1 VFTIND
7 YLKTILLQQSKK
19 QIMTILKQGILMLL
33 FVVLAASCSSDAPKT
48 EETTTNEE
56 TAGTTAPEEEV
67 KAELVGY
74 KVGDVAEDFTLKNV
88 DGNMVSMADYPD
100 AKGYVIVFTC
110 NHCPYSIAY
119 EDRLIEL
126 DKKYK
131 ALGYPV
137 IAINPNDPEVNEED
151 SYDKMIVRAE
161 EKGFT
166 FPYLMDEGQ
175 KVYPKYGATK
185 TPHVYVVNKTE
196 GGNQVAYIGAIDDS
210 KDTEEV
216 KEHYLANALDA
227 LVKGEVPNPSFT
239 KAFGCSV
246 KCKKEGKNI

>member
-1 VFTIND
+1 M
-7 YLKTILLQQSKK
+7 K
-19 QIMTILKQGILMLL
+19 ILKQGILML
-33 FVVLAASCSSDAPKT
+33 FVCALAISCGNDTAPK
-48 EETTTNEE
+48 EETPTKEEANEE
-56 TAGTTAPEEEV
+56 SAPTKEEV
-67 KAELVGY
+67 PKAVLVGY
-74 KVGDVAEDFTLKNV
+74 KVGDMAEDFKLKNV
-88 DGNMVSMADYPD
+88 DGNMLSMADYTE
-100 AKGYVIVFTC
+100 AKGYIIVFTC

-131 ALGYPV
+131 ELGYPV
-137 IAINPNDPEVNEED
+137 IAINPNDPAVVPEDGYDEMVN
-151 SYDKMIVRAE
+151 RAK

-166 FPYLMDEGQ
+166 FPYLYDEGQ

-196 GGNQVAYIGAIDDS
+196 AGNKVAYIGAIDDS
-210 KDTEEV
+210 QDAEGV

-227 LVKGEVPNPSFT
+227 LIKGKTPDPSFT

-246 KCKKEGKNI
+246 KCTKKDKKKM

>member
-1 VFTIND
+1 
-7 YLKTILLQQSKK
+7 
-19 QIMTILKQGILMLL
+19 MAILKQGILMFLL
-33 FVVLAASCSSDAPKT
+33 LVLAAACSNEAPAT
-48 EETTTNEE
+48 EETTAEKENVE
-56 TAGTTAPEEEV
+56 ATAPVKEEE
-67 KAELVGY
+67 AEPELVGY
-74 KVGDVAEDFTLKNV
+74 QVGDVVEDFKLKNV
-88 DGNMVSMADYPD
+88 DGNMLSMADYPD

-119 EDRLIEL
+119 EDRLIEM

-137 IAINPNDPEVNEED
+137 IAINPNDPEVNEDD

-175 KVYPKYGATK
+175 QVYPKYGATK

-196 GGNQVAYIGAIDDS
+196 GGNKVAYIGAIDDS
-210 KDTEEV
+210 KDAAEV
-216 KEHYLANALDA
+216 TEHYLTNALDA
-227 LVKGEVPNPSFT
+227 LIKGEAPNPSFT

-246 KCKKEGKNI
+246 KCKKEDKKM

>member
-1 VFTIND
+1 MNV
-7 YLKTILLQQSKK
+7 LKSS
-19 QIMTILKQGILMLL
+19 MYLL
-33 FVVLAASCSSDAPKT
+33 FVGFLAVSCSSEAPATETEADATPT
-48 EETTTNEE
+48 EETTEAAAE
-56 TAGTTAPEEEV
+56 AAPEEV
-67 KAELVGY
+67 KPVGY
-74 KVGDVAEDFTLKNV
+74 QVGDIAEDFNLKNV
-88 DGNMVSMADYPD
+88 DGEMISMASMAD
-100 AKGYVIVFTC
+100 AKGYVVVFTC

-137 IAINPNDPEVNEED
+137 IAINPNDPVVNPDD

-166 FPYLMDEGQ
+166 FPYLFDDGQ

-196 GGNQVAYIGAIDDS
+196 EGNKVAYIGAIDDS
-210 KDTEEV
+210 EDAEAVTAN
-216 KEHYLANALDA
+216 YLSDALDA
-227 LVKGEVPNPSFT
+227 LVKGEEPNPSFT

-246 KCKKEGKNI
+246 KCQKPKEDKAI

>member
-1 VFTIND
+1 
-7 YLKTILLQQSKK
+7 
-19 QIMTILKQGILMLL
+19 MTILKQGILMLL
-33 FVVLAASCSSDAPKT
+33 LVVLAASCSNDAPKT
-48 EETTTNEE
+48 EETNKEE
-56 TAGTTAPEEEV
+56 AVATPAPEKKEEV
-67 KAELVGY
+67 KAALVGY
-74 KVGDVAEDFTLKNV
+74 QIGDVAEDFKLKNV
-88 DGNMVSMADYPD
+88 DGEMLSMADYPE

-119 EDRLIEL
+119 EDRLIEM

-137 IAINPNDPEVNEED
+137 IAINPNDPEVNEDD
-151 SYDKMIVRAE
+151 SYEKMIVRAE

-196 GGNQVAYIGAIDDS
+196 GGNKIAYIGAIDDS
-210 KDTEEV
+210 KDAEGVTEP
-216 KEHYLANALDA
+216 YLTDALDA
-227 LVKGEVPNPSFT
+227 LVKGEAPNPNFT

-246 KCKKEGKNI
+246 KCKKEDKKM

>member
-1 VFTIND
+1 
-7 YLKTILLQQSKK
+7 
-19 QIMTILKQGILMLL
+19 MTILKQGILMLL
-33 FVVLAASCSSDAPKT
+33 LIVLATSCSNEAPKT
-48 EETTTNEE
+48 EETVKEE
-56 TAGTTAPEEEV
+56 VAATPAPEKKEEV

-74 KVGDVAEDFTLKNV
+74 QVGDVVEDFQLKNV
-88 DGNMVSMADYPD
+88 DGKMLSMADYPD

-119 EDRLIEL
+119 EDRLIEM

-131 ALGYPV
+131 ALGYPI
-137 IAINPNDPEVNEED
+137 IAINPNDPVVVPED
-151 SYDKMIVRAE
+151 GYDQMVVRAK

-166 FPYLMDEGQ
+166 FPYLMDDGQ

-196 GGNQVAYIGAIDDS
+196 KGNTVAYIGAIDDS
-210 KDTEEV
+210 KDAESV

-227 LVKGEVPNPSFT
+227 LIKGEAPNPNFT

-246 KCKKEGKNI
+246 KCKKDDKKI

>member
-1 VFTIND
+1 
-7 YLKTILLQQSKK
+7 
-19 QIMTILKQGILMLL
+19 MAILKQSVLMLL
-33 FVVLAASCSSDAPKT
+33 FLVFVASCSNEAPQEEAKSTT
-48 EETTTNEE
+48 EETT
-56 TAGTTAPEEEV
+56 ASAAPEKKEEAKPTV
-67 KAELVGY
+67 VGY
-74 KVGDVAEDFTLKNV
+74 QVGDIATDFTLKNV
-88 DGNMVSMADYPD
+88 DGNMLSMADYPD

-131 ALGYPV
+131 ELGYPV
-137 IAINPNDPEVNEED
+137 IAINPNDPEVNEDD

-175 KVYPKYGATK
+175 KIYPQYGATK

-196 GGNQVAYIGAIDDS
+196 EGNKVAYIGAIDDS
-210 KDTEEV
+210 KDPAAV

-227 LVKGEVPNPSFT
+227 LIKGEAPNPSFT

-246 KCKKEGKNI
+246 KCKKPEDKI

>member
-1 VFTIND
+1 
-7 YLKTILLQQSKK
+7 
-19 QIMTILKQGILMLL
+19 MTILKQGILMFSLL
-33 FVVLAASCSSDAPKT
+33 VLVASCSNDASNT
-48 EETTTNEE
+48 EETTTEE
-56 TAGTTAPEEEV
+56 MTETPVSENKEEV
-67 KAELVGY
+67 KAEIVGY
-74 KVGDVAEDFTLKNV
+74 QVGDVVEDFTLKNV
-88 DGNMVSMADYPD
+88 DGNMLSMADYPD

-119 EDRLIEL
+119 EDRLIEI

-131 ALGYPV
+131 PLGYPI
-137 IAINPNDPEVNEED
+137 IAINPNDPEVNEDD
-151 SYDKMIVRAE
+151 SYEKMITRAE

-196 GGNQVAYIGAIDDS
+196 KGNQVAYIGAIDDS
-210 KDTEEV
+210 KDAESVTEP
-216 KEHYLANALDA
+216 YLTNALDA
-227 LVKGEVPNPSFT
+227 LIKGEAPDPSFT

-246 KCKKEGKNI
+246 KCKKEATKM

>member
-1 VFTIND
+1 MI
-7 YLKTILLQQSKK
+7 
-19 QIMTILKQGILMLL
+19 ILKQGILMFLL
-33 FVVLAASCSSDAPKT
+33 LVLVASCANEAPTT
-48 EETTTNEE
+48 EETTTQE
-56 TAGTTAPEEEV
+56 TTEATAAETKEEV
-67 KAELVGY
+67 KVELVRY
-74 KVGDVAEDFTLKNV
+74 QVGDIAEDFTLKNV
-88 DGNMVSMADYPD
+88 DGKMVSMADYPD
-100 AKGYVIVFTC
+100 ANGYIIVFTC

-119 EDRLIEL
+119 EDRLIEM

-131 ALGYPV
+131 ALGYPM

-151 SYDKMIVRAE
+151 SYEEMIVRAE

-196 GGNQVAYIGAIDDS
+196 SGNQVAYIGAIDDS
-210 KDTEEV
+210 KDAESVTA
-216 KEHYLANALDA
+216 HYLTNALDA
-227 LVKGEVPNPSFT
+227 LIRGEEPNPSFT

-246 KCKKEGKNI
+246 KCKK

>member
-1 VFTIND
+1 
-7 YLKTILLQQSKK
+7 
-19 QIMTILKQGILMLL
+19 MAILKQGILMFLL
-33 FVVLAASCSSDAPKT
+33 LVLAASCSNEAPKT
-48 EETTTNEE
+48 DEATTAETAETTVSEQK
-56 TAGTTAPEEEV
+56 EEE
-67 KAELVGY
+67 KTEILGY
-74 KVGDVAEDFTLKNV
+74 QVGDEAEDFTLKNV
-88 DGNMVSMADYPD
+88 DGKMLSMADYPE
-100 AKGYVIVFTC
+100 AKGFVIVFTC

-131 ALGYPV
+131 VLGYPV
-137 IAINPNDPEVNEED
+137 IAINPNDPEANEDD

-196 GGNQVAYIGAIDDS
+196 SGNEVAYIGAIDDS
-210 KDTEEV
+210 KDVESVT
-216 KEHYLANALDA
+216 EHYLTNALDA
-227 LVKGEVPNPSFT
+227 LIRGEAPQPSFT

-246 KCKKEGKNI
+246 KSTK

>member
-1 VFTIND
+1 
-7 YLKTILLQQSKK
+7 
-19 QIMTILKQGILMLL
+19 MAILKQSILMLL
-33 FVVLAASCSSDAPKT
+33 FVVLAASCSSDAPKK
-48 EETTTNEE
+48 EETQKEE
-56 TAGTTAPEEEV
+56 TAETTVPEEKEAAKPEV
-67 KAELVGY
+67 VGY
-74 KVGDVAEDFTLKNV
+74 QVGDIATDFELKNI
-88 DGNMVSMADYPD
+88 DGEMLSMADYPE

-131 ALGYPV
+131 ALGYPI
-137 IAINPNDPEVNEED
+137 IAINPNDPEVNEDD
-151 SYDKMIVRAE
+151 SYEKMIVRAE

-196 GGNQVAYIGAIDDS
+196 EGNKVAYIGAIDDS
-210 KDTEEV
+210 KDAEDV
-216 KEHYLANALDA
+216 KEHYLVNALDA
-227 LVKGEVPNPSFT
+227 LIKGEAPNPNFT

-246 KCKKEGKNI
+246 KCKKEDKKI

>member
-1 VFTIND
+1 
-7 YLKTILLQQSKK
+7 
-19 QIMTILKQGILMLL
+19 MTILKQGILMLSL
-33 FVVLAASCSSDAPKT
+33 LVLVASCSNDAPKT
-48 EETTTNEE
+48 EDTTKDE
-56 TAGTTAPEEEV
+56 TASAPAPEKTEEV

-74 KVGDVAEDFTLKNV
+74 QIGDVVEDFTLKNV

-119 EDRLIEL
+119 ESRLIEM

-151 SYDKMIVRAE
+151 SYEKMIVRAE
-161 EKGFT
+161 EEGFT

-196 GGNQVAYIGAIDDS
+196 KGNEVAYIGAIDDS
-210 KDTEEV
+210 KDAEDVT
-216 KEHYLANALDA
+216 KHYLTDALDA
-227 LVKGEVPNPSFT
+227 LGKGETPNPSFT

-246 KCKKEGKNI
+246 KCKKEDTKM